1 MGHILAI
8 TGDHHANSTVGLAP
22 PEFILDDG
30 NKVLAS
36 ERQRWIWARWIAY
49 WKSVGRVKEQ
59 SGWPVTAIMLGEL
72 ADDLKHKHK
81 TSQLISTNES
91 DMIRLAIST
100 LAPASHFADQIVVL
114 RGTEAH
120 SGVSSNLDE
129 TIAREIGA
137 STSPLGTHSWW
148 QYRADF
154 DGVFID
160 AAHHPGFSSRV
171 PHTAG
176 NEAMRLASK
185 VFYEYSIE
193 NILRSRD
200 GRPLVNWPHLVFRG
214 HNHRP
219 ADSIDNQ
226 PGGHPAAAIRS
237 IITPSWQGPTAFA
250 YRISASQVPIGGLIV
265 TCQEGR
271 FTVHKLFYWPSPGEF
286 NTADGWA
293 QMAH

>member
-8 TGDHHANSTVGLAP
+8 TGDHHANSTVGLFP
-22 PEFILDDG
+22 PSFTLDDG
-30 NKVLAS
+30 NRVAAS
-36 ERQRWIWARWIAY
+36 DRQRWTWVQWNAY
-49 WKSVGRVKEQ
+49 WKAVWGVKDKT
-59 SGWPVTAIMLGEL
+59 GWPVTSIMLGEL

-91 DMIRLAIST
+91 DMIRLALET
-100 LAPASHFADQIVVL
+100 LKPARYVADQIVVL

-120 SGVSSNLDE
+120 TGSSANLDE
-129 TIAREIGA
+129 TIGREIGA
-137 STSPLGTHSWW
+137 VASPSGTRSWW

-154 DGVFID
+154 DGVIID

-200 GRPLVNWPHLVFRG
+200 GRELINWPHLVFRG

-237 IITPSWQGPTAFA
+237 IITPSWQGPTAFV
-250 YRISASQVPIGGLIV
+250 YRIAASQVPIGGLIV
-265 TCQEGR
+265 TCDDGR
-271 FTVHKLFYWPSPGEF
+271 FTVHKLYYWPSPGEF
-286 NTADGWA
+286 SSADGWA
-293 QMAH
+293 QAAH